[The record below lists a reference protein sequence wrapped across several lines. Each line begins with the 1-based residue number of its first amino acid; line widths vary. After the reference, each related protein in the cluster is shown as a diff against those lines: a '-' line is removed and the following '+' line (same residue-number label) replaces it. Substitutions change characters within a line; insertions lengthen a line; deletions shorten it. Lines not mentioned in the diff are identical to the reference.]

1 MSPVMPLEP
10 TEFATDRRRNVN
22 VECGVGQ
29 QVCKFDI
36 QPGGLFYTDCG
47 FATAMRV
54 GSSPFPADATRKA
67 YSTEDVALTRI
78 TLSQVEFGSQNY
90 SRAGLCCLPSRNRRR
105 PPRIYLCWPHTRA
118 VRHSFSNLAIQLRR
132 RENEGYRKVE
142 PERCHRIYLALA
154 FGNSDSHFAPD
165 ISIAW
170 LYINLGSK

>member
-1 MSPVMPLEP
+1 MRGWPAGLQVRYS
-10 TEFATDRRRNVN
+10 ARRLVFIR
-22 VECGVGQ
+22 
-29 QVCKFDI
+29 I
-36 QPGGLFYTDCG
+36 
-47 FATAMRV
+47 V
-54 GSSPFPADATRKA
+54 GSLLQCGLGHRHFLQMRQGKA